1 MNQLKYKDK
10 SDQPVNRRYTPRER
24 DVLYKIVVT
33 INVMAWGLLFAA
45 FIVFHFARPD
55 FITGVQRF
63 WNIPGQTDWSQDHV
77 GVIFLLVKACL
88 ILTLSTMLLRIRR
101 NRRRGDNYGINLYV
115 LTVVGLLTLLVMT
128 LSFT

>member
-10 SDQPVNRRYTPRER
+10 SGQPVNRRSTPREN
-24 DVLYKIVVT
+24 DSLYKIVMVV
-33 INVMAWGLLFAA
+33 NVLAWGLLVAA
-45 FIVFHFARPD
+45 FVVFHFARPD
-55 FITGVQRF
+55 FIAGVQRF
-63 WNIPGQTDWSQDHV
+63 WNIPGQTDWSREHV
-77 GVIFLLVKACL
+77 GTLFFLVKACL

-101 NRRRGDNYGINLYV
+101 NRRQGDNYGINLYV

>member
-10 SDQPVNRRYTPRER
+10 SDQPVNRRSTPRER
-24 DVLYKIVVT
+24 DNLYKIVMV
-33 INVMAWGLLFAA
+33 INVLAWGLLVAA
-45 FIVFHFARPD
+45 FVVFHFARPD
-55 FITGVQRF
+55 FIAGVQRF
-63 WNIPGQTDWSQDHV
+63 WGVPGQTDWSQDHV
-77 GVIFLLVKACL
+77 GTLFFLVKACL

-101 NRRRGDNYGINLYV
+101 NRRQGDNYGINLYV